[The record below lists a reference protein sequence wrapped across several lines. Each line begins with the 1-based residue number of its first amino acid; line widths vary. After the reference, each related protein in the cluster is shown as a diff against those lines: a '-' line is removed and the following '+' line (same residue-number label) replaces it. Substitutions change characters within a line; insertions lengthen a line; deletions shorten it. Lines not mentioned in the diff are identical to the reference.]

1 MSSDQETPLVDAEI
15 DPAVYK
21 AGRIKVIVLALT
33 FLLLFSAFNSAQNLV
48 GSLYKSQNLGNLGLI
63 SLLVLYAIFAVS
75 CLFANFFISRM
86 QYKYIFIFS
95 SLGYV
100 SYTAAG
106 IWVCACDGSDS
117 GACGKGLIYFIVL
130 LGASLCGFSAS
141 LIWIAQGGYIDSI
154 GQDTPSK
161 KGTFSGIFWAIMQGS
176 QIIGNI
182 LGTFIL
188 QYLENMQYFLIMTGL
203 GIAAS
208 LLFFFL
214 PSVKKVE
221 NKDISVP
228 IMTQI
233 KKVFKLMIH
242 AKTRYVLFVMMLA
255 GIIVTFYSGF
265 LATLV
270 SNSIARGPDQSD
282 DDFNKE
288 VSKKLSFT
296 LICLGCFEVI
306 SGLISGRLGDKFNV
320 YKLAT
325 FGTLICFLG
334 ILLSFLGLFTDNYF
348 VCFLIASVWG
358 FSDCYFQTVIQT
370 LLNKLFPGQI
380 EIFQVF
386 RFVLS
391 ITVAIFQVINIL
403 LQDSP
408 SYIFLMIT
416 MFCIMVTN
424 FACAQLGKS
433 DKNDNVSSQSSH
445 N

>member
-1 MSSDQETPLVDAEI
+1 MSSDENTPLVDTEV
-15 DPAVYK
+15 DPVVYK
-21 AGRIKVIVLALT
+21 AGRIKVVVLGLT
-33 FLLLFSAFNSAQNLV
+33 FLLLFSAFSSAQNLV
-48 GSLYKSQNLGNLGLI
+48 GSLYKGQGYNNLGLI
-63 SLLVLYAIFAVS
+63 SLLVLYAIFAFC
-75 CLFANFFISRM
+75 CLFANFFFSRM

-106 IWVCACDGSDS
+106 IWVCACDGSGS
-117 GACGKGLIYFIVL
+117 LACSKGIIYFIVL
-130 LGASLCGFSAS
+130 FGSSLCGFSAS

-161 KGTFSGIFWAIMQGS
+161 KGTFSGIFWAITQGS

-188 QYLENMQYFLIMTGL
+188 QYLQNIQYFFIMTGL

-221 NKDISVP
+221 NKDIIVP

-233 KKVFKLMIH
+233 KNVFKLMIH
-242 AKTRYVLFVMMLA
+242 AKTRYVLFVMMLS
-255 GIIVTFYSGF
+255 GIILTFYSGF
-265 LATLV
+265 LSTLV
-270 SNSIARGPDQSD
+270 DNSIAREPNQSD
-282 DDFNKE
+282 DDFNKV

-296 LICLGCFEVI
+296 LICLGCFEVV

-320 YKLAT
+320 FKLAT

-334 ILLSFLGLFTDNYF
+334 VLLSFLGLFTDNYF
-348 VCFLIASVWG
+348 VCFIIASVWG

-370 LLNKLFPGQI
+370 LINKLFPGQI

-408 SYIFLMIT
+408 AYIFLMIT

-424 FACAQLGKS
+424 FACAQLGKN
-433 DKNDNVSSQSSH
+433 DQGDNVSIQSSQH
-445 N
+445 